1 MDDCRYHEQTNK
13 IEENET
19 YTVGVMRALWV
30 DERLMLRAC
39 SLTLALA
46 SRNEGL
52 AAAVERERV
61 KVRDVEVLGADV
73 ARIFT
78 AAKDMGR
85 LDGRKKRVGWRIV
98 KMTQSQSSDFPSQS
112 SPNKSDPF
120 MMWAR
125 RAFSSAAEALGPKNG
140 SKGT

>member
-1 MDDCRYHEQTNK
+1 
-13 IEENET
+13 
-19 YTVGVMRALWV
+19 MRALWV
-30 DERLMLRAC
+30 DERLILRAC

-78 AAKDMGR
+78 AVKDMGR
-85 LDGRKKRVGWRIV
+85 LGGREKTVGGELL
-98 KMTQSQSSDFPSQS
+98 K
-112 SPNKSDPF
+112 
-120 MMWAR
+120 
-125 RAFSSAAEALGPKNG
+125 
-140 SKGT
+140 